1 MLIVALVLAVIGLAA
16 LVTAVVTN
24 NEMIAWVCIGA
35 SGLGVLLLLVDAI
48 RDRGKRRSAAVPAVA
63 NTEVIEM
70 VEPFESTEVI
80 APVETTEIIEPVE
93 PDYPESDPDAA
104 ELADQIAIE
113 DHPEEL
119 VHDEPDY
126 DMPSDDE
133 ADFPEPAEEA
143 ALHVVD
149 DADDVDADDIDEQRY
164 ADGGD
169 ESATVVAYPEQ
180 PQSAETEYRYVES
193 ADTGITYLQ
202 SSSDAAGDDAVGD
215 DAVSGTVTTDSDT
228 DRRDH

>member
-63 NTEVIEM
+63 NTEVIEIG
-70 VEPFESTEVI
+70 EPADRTEVI

-149 DADDVDADDIDEQRY
+149 DADDLDADDIDEQRY

-180 PQSAETEYRYVES
+180 PLSAETEYRYVES

-202 SSSDAAGDDAVGD
+202 SGSETADD